1 MLENIGMFILGLI
14 IGLVIFCVKYYHIL
28 RKYTIIILNG
38 LAETTY
44 IVAYIGLF
52 VIFMIG
58 VVSMFSRIP

>member
-14 IGLVIFCVKYYHIL
+14 LAVVIYSVKYYHVL

-52 VIFMIG
+52 IIFMLG
-58 VVSMFSRIP
+58 VISMFSKIP